1 MRRRKLYFVAA
12 LTILMVLGFLATSLT
27 SYFVAHESL
36 SRNISEEML
45 PLTSDNIYSEIQ
57 RDLLRPVLISSV
69 MAADSF
75 FHDWVADGETD
86 PGRMQTYLKGIQ
98 QEYQTI
104 TAFFVSDHTYQYYHP
119 DGILKTVSETAQE
132 DEWYFRSRA
141 MHTPYEINVDSDT
154 ADRSRVSIFI
164 NYRVVDARGV
174 LLGVTGV
181 GLSVSAVVDLINNY
195 QQRYGRSIYFVDRQ
209 GNVELNGGGVAL
221 PRLQERPGISS
232 ISTAILSNPSTT
244 LSYTAESG
252 ETVYVN
258 SRLVPEFDWYLIVEQ
273 QSNAEEERIQEAL
286 LFNTGVSLAIMTLV
300 LLIAHFTLK
309 AYQGRL
315 EAMATTDS
323 LTGAAN
329 RHVFDVTFEQLTRV
343 ASRKDKPLSLICLDI
358 DHFKLVNDS
367 FGHQAGDL
375 VIRAVADVIR
385 EHAGP
390 AATLCRWGGEEFL
403 LLMEGCTVEQAAQTA
418 ERIREAVK
426 RQTVNFGR
434 QNIRVTIS
442 CGVGRYR
449 PGEEL
454 FALIARVDAALY
466 RAKNEGRDRVSVT
479 A

>member
-1 MRRRKLYFVAA
+1 MQRRKVYFVAA
-12 LTILMVLGFLATSLT
+12 LTLLMVLGFLATSLT
-27 SYFVAHESL
+27 SYFVAQDSL
-36 SRNISEEML
+36 SRNISEQML

-69 MAADSF
+69 MSADSF
-75 FHDWVADGETD
+75 FHDWVAGGETD
-86 PGRMQTYLKGIQ
+86 PGRMQAYLKGIQ

-104 TAFFVSDHTYQYYHP
+104 TAFFVSEHTYQYYHP
-119 DGILKTVSETAQE
+119 DGILKTVSETAPE

-141 MHTPYEINVDSDT
+141 MRTPFEINVDGDT

-164 NYRVVDARGV
+164 NFRVVDAGGN

-181 GLSVSAVVDLINNY
+181 GLSVTAVIDLINVY
-195 QQRYGRSIYFVDRQ
+195 QKRYGRSIYFVDTE
-209 GNVELNGGGVAL
+209 GNVALNGGGDSPL
-221 PRLQERPGISS
+221 RLQDRPGIGS
-232 ISTAILSNPSTT
+232 ISTAILSNPSTA
-244 LSYTAESG
+244 LSYTGAAG

-273 QSNAEEERIQEAL
+273 RSHAEEERIQDAL
-286 LFNTGVSLAIMTLV
+286 LFNTGLSLAIMTLV

-329 RHVFDVTFEQLTRV
+329 RHVFDVVFEQV
-343 ASRKDKPLSLICLDI
+343 AKAAVRKDKPLSLICLDI
-358 DHFKLVNDS
+358 DHFKLVNDT

-375 VIRAVADVIR
+375 VIRAVADAIR

-390 AATLCRWGGEEFL
+390 AGTLCRWGGEEFL
-403 LLMEGCTVEQAAQTA
+403 LLMEGCTVAQATQTA
-418 ERIREAVK
+418 EAIREAVK
-426 RQTVNFGR
+426 SQIVSFGR
-434 QNIRVTIS
+434 QDIRVTIS

-454 FALIARVDAALY
+454 FSLIARVDAALY
-466 RAKNEGRDRVSVT
+466 RAKNEGRDRVSV
-479 A
+479 AA